1 MLILA
6 IDTALDAC
14 AAAVLDTSAGG
25 VIAQESQAMK
35 RGHAEALMPLIARV
49 MKASGV
55 AFAALDRIAATTG
68 PGSFTGLRVGLSAAR
83 GIALAAGKPVVGVTT
98 LTAFAAPIV
107 SENGEPHPVLA
118 AIDARHDHV
127 YFQVVGGDGSSLIKP
142 KVAPIAEALDAARF
156 GAPHLVGNAAKIL
169 ADRWPADARAALQ
182 DRSAGRARYRLGGV
196 AGRRRQSRMRTGTA
210 LLSARA
216 RCQAAKGSA
225 VRRSAAAGIAMTWL
239 TEWWSGGTAVI
250 EPANQRD
257 AARLAQLHGASF
269 HRGWGEGEF
278 EVMLTERN
286 TLVHRLQT
294 GRKIIGFAVSR
305 MAADEAELL
314 SIAIDAAQRGRGL
327 SRNLLLTH
335 LGHLAGRGVR
345 KVFLEV
351 EENNQPARRLYEWAG
366 FEVVGRRER
375 YYQQPGGEQ
384 LNALLMR
391 RDLS

>member
-14 AAAVLDTSAGG
+14 AAAVLDTSASD
-25 VIAQESQAMK
+25 VIAQESQSMK

-55 AFAALDRIAATTG
+55 AFAELGRIVATAG

-98 LTAFAAPIV
+98 LSAFAAPIIGEH
-107 SENGEPHPVLA
+107 SEHPVIS

-127 YFQVVGGDGSSLIKP
+127 YFQVLAGDGSPLIKP

-156 GAPHLVGNAAKIL
+156 GAPHLVGNAAEIL
-169 ADRWPADARAALQ
+169 ADRWPADAPPPVSVVNLPAPDIAWVAWLGAAVDPDTAPARPYYLRAPDAKPPRGSAAQRRAALPIMM
-182 DRSAGRARYRLGGV
+182 AW
-196 AGRRRQSRMRTGTA
+196 
-210 LLSARA
+210 LSD
-216 RCQAAKGSA
+216 
-225 VRRSAAAGIAMTWL
+225 
-239 TEWWSGGTAVI
+239 WWRGGTAVV
-250 EPANQRD
+250 EPASLRD

-278 EVMLTERN
+278 EVMLGERN
-286 TLVHRLQT
+286 TLVHRLRL

-305 MAADEAELL
+305 MAADEAEIL
-314 SIAIDAAQRGRGL
+314 SIAIDASQRGRGL

-345 KVFLEV
+345 TIFLEV

-366 FEVVGRRER
+366 FGVVGRRER
-375 YYQQPGGEQ
+375 YYQQAGGEQ